1 MKKDGFSLIEL
12 LVVMI
17 ILGIAASWGTVSFRG
32 WIRKHDLESQVKE
45 MYTDLMNARLT
56 AMHQNRA
63 HFISL
68 SANQIT
74 ASEDTDGD
82 GAGDSPLCIWNRN
95 RGDPADASC
104 PGNGSLSYKNLKFPV
119 AWSVPSSDVLGFN
132 PRGLFFIPTIPTE
145 LTKTICISSTDN
157 PSPSY
162 DCIIVS
168 QTRISM
174 GKLINQSGGC
184 NSGNC
189 QPKK

>member
-12 LVVMI
+12 LIVII
-17 ILGIAASWGTVSFRG
+17 ILGIVASLGTVSFTG

-45 MYTDLMNARLT
+45 MYTDFMNARLT
-56 AMHQNRA
+56 AMHQNKA

-95 RGDPADASC
+95 RGDPVDAGCSSDK
-104 PGNGSLSYKNLKFPV
+104 SLSYKNLTFPIT
-119 AWSVPSSDVLGFN
+119 WNGSTTTLEFN
-132 PRGLFFIPTIPTE
+132 QRGLYNTPI
-145 LTKTICISSTDN
+145 TKTICVLSTYD
-157 PSPSY
+157 PSY
-162 DCIIVS
+162 DCIVVS
-168 QTRISM
+168 ATRIRM
-174 GKLINQSGGC
+174 GKLLNQSGGC

-189 QPKK
+189 EPKK